1 MSVSQAVNRATAGFS
16 VSTFRFVSFRVG
28 IGLPILGYRLATKLS
43 EITGNSGIDDV
54 KQYFKK
60 SDA

>member
-1 MSVSQAVNRATAGFS
+1 MAILSSCGPSPAAAHKLIALGAAL
-16 VSTFRFVSFRVG
+16 
-28 IGLPILGYRLATKLS
+28 ILPILGYRLATKLS
-43 EITGNSGIDDV
+43 EITGNTGIDDV

>member
-1 MSVSQAVNRATAGFS
+1 MRTKSGCRTQID
-16 VSTFRFVSFRVG
+16 RVG
-28 IGLPILGYRLATKLS
+28 RCLILPILGYRLATKLS
-43 EITGNSGIDDV
+43 EITGNNGIDDV